1 VDSLIPEFKK
11 HAVFVVANLKT
22 PEGKTFAL
30 RHNVPNTV
38 LVFFDG
44 QGRRIDTLYGVQEK
58 EELRGKFK
66 RILGLP

>member
-1 VDSLIPEFKK
+1 MDSLIPEFKK
-11 HAVFVVANLKT
+11 HAVFVVANLQT

-44 QGRRIDTLYGVQEK
+44 QGRKIDTLYGVQEM
-58 EELRGKFK
+58 EELRGKIR
-66 RILGLP
+66 RILGLR